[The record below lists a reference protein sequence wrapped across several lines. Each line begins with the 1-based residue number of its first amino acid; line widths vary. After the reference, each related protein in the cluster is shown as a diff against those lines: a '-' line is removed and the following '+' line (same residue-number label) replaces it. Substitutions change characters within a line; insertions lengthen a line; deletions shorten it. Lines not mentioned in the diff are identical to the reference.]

1 MAFTTTNVV
10 KTVHG
15 NQNCWQG
22 TITADAASGVVSFG
36 FGAITHAIIVPASA
50 TTAILKYRLN
60 ATAAGVAAL
69 GTIGISGVASG
80 DEFFAT
86 VYGR

>member
-1 MAFTTTNVV
+1 MAFAATNVV

-22 TITADAASGVVSFG
+22 TVTADAASGVVSFG
-36 FGAITHAIIVPASA
+36 FGTITHAILVPKSL
-50 TTAILKYRLN
+50 TTAYHVVRIN
-60 ATAAGVAAL
+60 ATAAGVASA
-69 GTIGISGVASG
+69 GDIGISGVASG
-80 DEFFAT
+80 DEFYAT